1 MQMTDRQNSSIC
13 RQGENG
19 SVEARLDGSMTAS
32 AAADDIHGSAAGF
45 GGKLTAEL
53 MACRQKE
60 RRLKEE
66 ELRKIKTLG
75 AAADDVDDVSAWIN
89 KSRALEEKAKAEA
102 RAKALKAAQALE
114 EQVAHPSRSLPP
126 NTIRG
131 GRCVPA

>member
-1 MQMTDRQNSSIC
+1 
-13 RQGENG
+13 
-19 SVEARLDGSMTAS
+19 
-32 AAADDIHGSAAGF
+32 
-45 GGKLTAEL
+45 

-114 EQVAHPSRSLPP
+114 EQVAHPLALSLAPHTSRGRLCLSSLLEQESCSLSGTG
-126 NTIRG
+126 NAEAEHQRAFKLLQHG
-131 GRCVPA
+131 GLAAVLDAAI